1 MRNETCIIIFDII
14 ALIAL
19 GIIHFVFSFFIK
31 AYDFDNIID
40 ALDSSPLYNFE
51 LNDNCNGKSN
61 IVFHT
66 WEGRI
71 EKEYYYSRGHLRS
84 REKTVDVTDIKVIN
98 GYKFCYDKK
107 KSYRELLYND
117 QIIKKGENC
126 KINYKNCGTID
137 TLEQELCVKEDED
150 CPLYDVRIVD
160 NNFENN
166 DYNYYTQGYS
176 NIYYNNEN
184 YYMNVIDK
192 KIIGK
197 LILND
202 GQPCYN
208 INEKLWRKFSSD

>member
-117 QIIKKGENC
+117 QIIKKGS
-126 KINYKNCGTID
+126 
-137 TLEQELCVKEDED
+137 
-150 CPLYDVRIVD
+150 P
-160 NNFENN
+160 
-166 DYNYYTQGYS
+166 
-176 NIYYNNEN
+176 
-184 YYMNVIDK
+184 
-192 KIIGK
+192 
-197 LILND
+197 
-202 GQPCYN
+202 
-208 INEKLWRKFSSD
+208 